1 MKNPNDKDYAL
12 LAQKKK
18 LQMEA
23 MLKQTDVKKIEH
35 SLIEVELAMREIKH
49 KQERLQQEF
58 TAKENEYKK
67 MTANHTQM
75 QAELIKFK
83 HQINT
88 LGRE

>member
-1 MKNPNDKDYAL
+1 MNNLNDKDFAL
-12 LAQKKK
+12 IAQKKR
-18 LQMEA
+18 LQMES
-23 MLKQTDVKKIEH
+23 MLKQSDVKKIEH
-35 SLIEVELAMREIKH
+35 SLIEVELAMRELKH

-67 MTANHTQM
+67 MTAAHVQM

-88 LGRE
+88 LGRQ